1 MIPLN
6 RRQTCDLA
14 SLALLACVL
23 GIAACEKP
31 YVETLQLSAE
41 QGSAQPHLASSA
53 YGEVVLSWLTTRE
66 HETTLYFS
74 TLEADGWS
82 DPAKVASGSDWF
94 VNWADFPSVQPI
106 TENLWAAHWLVKNA
120 EPIFAYDVAVS
131 LSHDGGLNWGPPIT
145 PHNDGTPTEHGFA
158 TLFALEDQPALI
170 WLDGRQMAAGHGKAS
185 AGPMTLRGALLHTD
199 QQAAAT
205 QILDDRVCDCC
216 QTDVA
221 VSASG
226 PIAVY
231 RNRSE
236 HEIRDIYVSRMEQGV
251 WRAGRAVATDNWKI
265 LGCPVNGPAIDAQGE
280 RVAVAWFTAGTGG
293 SRVRVAWSDD
303 AGLTFSDPFDIDT
316 EPAIGR
322 VDVALLSETEAVV
335 SWMRRGANSQGE
347 IVVRRVSSAGILGDV
362 QVVAETTGGRPS
374 GFPQMI
380 LSDGYLIFA
389 WTNTSAEVV
398 QTARLSI
405 HRWLDG

>member
-1 MIPLN
+1 
-6 RRQTCDLA
+6 
-14 SLALLACVL
+14 
-23 GIAACEKP
+23 
-31 YVETLQLSAE
+31 
-41 QGSAQPHLASSA
+41 
-53 YGEVVLSWLTTRE
+53 
-66 HETTLYFS
+66 
-74 TLEADGWS
+74 
-82 DPAKVASGSDWF
+82 
-94 VNWADFPSVQPI
+94 
-106 TENLWAAHWLVKNA
+106 
-120 EPIFAYDVAVS
+120 
-131 LSHDGGLNWGPPIT
+131 
-145 PHNDGTPTEHGFA
+145 
-158 TLFALEDQPALI
+158 
-170 WLDGRQMAAGHGKAS
+170 
-185 AGPMTLRGALLHTD
+185 MTLRGALLYTD

-251 WRAGRAVATDNWKI
+251 WRAGRAVTTDNWKI

-303 AGLTFSDPFDIDT
+303 AGLTFSDPFDIDAD
-316 EPAIGR
+316 PAIGR

-347 IVVRRVSSAGILGDV
+347 IVVRRVSSAGILGDI
-362 QVVAETTGGRPS
+362 QIVAETTGGRPS

-380 LSDGYLIFA
+380 HSDGYLIFA

-405 HRWLDG
+405 HRWLDC